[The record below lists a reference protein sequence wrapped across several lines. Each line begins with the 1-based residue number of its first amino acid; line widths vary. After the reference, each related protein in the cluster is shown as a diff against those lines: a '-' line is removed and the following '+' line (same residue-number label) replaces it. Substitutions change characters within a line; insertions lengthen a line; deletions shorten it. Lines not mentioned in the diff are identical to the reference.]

1 MPPRTKQREKK
12 RSRECVESKR
22 YPMYMMSAAK
32 FLELYESGTKLLEHH
47 QLLKSRGDLKL
58 FEVSPLEDHSEQGV
72 RNFRSGIRQYDFTH
86 TYYTHRFSFSYLT
99 SGHLIF
105 IRIRVDITHVS
116 CVEPYVK

>member
-47 QLLKSRGDLKL
+47 HLLKSRGDLKL

-105 IRIRVDITHVS
+105 IRIRVDIIHAS

>member
-72 RNFRSGIRQYDFTH
+72 RNFRSGIRDTTSHTLTVHTGFHFRISRVGILYSSGSEWISH
-86 TYYTHRFSFSYLT
+86 TY
-99 SGHLIF
+99 
-105 IRIRVDITHVS
+105 HV
-116 CVEPYVK
+116 

>member
-72 RNFRSGIRQYDFTH
+72 RNFRSGGIQY
-86 TYYTHRFSFSYLT
+86 SFRER
-99 SGHLIF
+99 HM
-105 IRIRVDITHVS
+105 
-116 CVEPYVK
+116 

>member
-72 RNFRSGIRQYDFTH
+72 RNFRSVFAIRLHTLTVHTGVYFRISRVGILYSSGSEWISHTH
-86 TYYTHRFSFSYLT
+86 
-99 SGHLIF
+99 
-105 IRIRVDITHVS
+105 HV
-116 CVEPYVK
+116 